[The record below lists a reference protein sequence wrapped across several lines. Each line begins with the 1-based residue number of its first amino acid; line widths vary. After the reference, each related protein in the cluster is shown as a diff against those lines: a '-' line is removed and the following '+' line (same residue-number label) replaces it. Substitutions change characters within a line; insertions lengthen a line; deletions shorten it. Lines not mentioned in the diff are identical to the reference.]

1 MFDFLRDRRY
11 DDLKAI
17 LRKGEGLFEVLVFAY
32 IYGIT
37 WARYYRDLSTYAFY
51 GRGRFVIIGLYAF
64 ILILLFVQSEG
75 IKFGSR
81 KTFELIIAQSISLGL
96 CNFIT
101 YFQLSMLSARMVPP
115 NALLVL
121 YLIEIIGTIFFCNLY
136 TAIYYYFQAPWD
148 MVMIY
153 GMEESF
159 HVKHKL
165 EKRSDKYKIKA
176 SVPSKIGFNKLTEE
190 ITSGKYN
197 AVVLADVSGTLRNDL
212 LKFCYLK
219 NIRVYVVPKISDIIV
234 RGGRNIDLFD
244 TPLLMVRSGGLNHEQ
259 RFVKRSMDIILGLLG
274 LIPALPL
281 MIGIAIAIKLEDG
294 GKVFFVQRRVT
305 RGIKEFNMLK
315 FRSMIENAEAEGKA
329 VLAKE
334 NDDRITKVGK
344 FIRATRLDELPQIL
358 NIIKGDMSIVGPRPE
373 RMEIVKEYMET
384 IPEFRFRT
392 KVKAGLTGYAQVYGK
407 YNTTPYD
414 KLRLDLMYIENY
426 SILLDLKLIFMTLQI
441 IVKKES
447 TEGF

>member
-1 MFDFLRDRRY
+1 MIDLRDRRF
-11 DDLKAI
+11 DDLKTVI
-17 LRKGEGLFEVLVFAY
+17 RKCEGLFEVLVFAAMY
-32 IYGIT
+32 AYT
-37 WARYYRDLSTYAFY
+37 WARYYNDLSIFPFHF
-51 GRGRFVIIGLYAF
+51 RGRFVIVGLYAF
-64 ILILLFVQSEG
+64 IMLLLIIQSEG

-81 KTFELIIAQSISLGL
+81 KSFELIIAQSIAVGI

-101 YFQLSMLSARMVPP
+101 YIQLSMLSARLVPVR
-115 NALLVL
+115 ALLVL
-121 YLIEIIGTIFFCNLY
+121 YILEILGIVIFCNIY
-136 TAIYYYFQAPWD
+136 TGFYHYFQAPWD

-165 EKRSDKYKIKA
+165 DKRRDKYKIKA
-176 SVPSKIGFNKLTEE
+176 SIPANLGFKKLTEE

-219 NIRVYVVPKISDIIV
+219 NIRIYVVPKISDIIV

-244 TPLLMVRSGGLNHEQ
+244 TPLLMVKSGGLNHEQ
-259 RFVKRSMDIILGLLG
+259 RFVKRTMDIVLGILG
-274 LIPALPL
+274 LIPAAPIML
-281 MIGIAIAIKLEDG
+281 IIAIAIKIEDG
-294 GKVFFVQRRVT
+294 GKVFYTQNRVT
-305 RGIKEFNMLK
+305 RGIREFKMIK
-315 FRSMIENAEAEGKA
+315 FRSMVENAESGGKA

-334 NDDRITKVGK
+334 NDDRITKVGR

-426 SILLDLKLIFMTLQI
+426 SVLLDLKLIFMTLQI
-441 IVKKES
+441 LVKKES

>member
-11 DDLKAI
+11 DDLKAV
-17 LRKGEGLFEVLVFAY
+17 LRKGEGLIEVLVFAY

-37 WARYYRDLSTYAFY
+37 WARYYRDLSTFAFY

-64 ILILLFVQSEG
+64 ILILLFIQSEG

-101 YFQLSMLSARMVPP
+101 YFQLSMLSAKMVPI
-115 NALLVL
+115 NAMLVL
-121 YLIEIIGTIFFCNLY
+121 YIIEIVGTVIFCNIY
-136 TAIYYYFQAPWD
+136 TTIYYHFQAPWD

-165 EKRSDKYKIKA
+165 EKRRDKYRIKA
-176 SVPSKIGFNKLTEE
+176 SIPSKLGFDKLTEE

-244 TPLLMVRSGGLNHEQ
+244 TPLLRVKSGGLTREQ
-259 RFVKRSMDIILGLLG
+259 RFIKRTMDIVLCLIA
-274 LIPALPL
+274 LIPAIPIML
-281 MIGIAIAIKLEDG
+281 MIIIAIKLEDG
-294 GKVFFVQRRVT
+294 GSIFFTQTRLT
-305 RGIKEFNMLK
+305 RGVREFKIIK
-315 FRSMIENAEAEGKA
+315 FRSMIEDAEKDGAKKA
-329 VLAKE
+329 VVD
-334 NDDRITKVGK
+334 DDRVTKVGK
-344 FIRATRLDELPQIL
+344 FIRATRLDELPQIF
-358 NIIKGDMSIVGPRPE
+358 NILAGDMSIVGPRPE
-373 RMEIVKEYMET
+373 RIENVEEYMET

-426 SILLDLKLIFMTLQI
+426 SVLLDLKLIFMTLQI
-441 IVKKES
+441 ILNKES